1 MKTHPRIAALA
12 LLSALCGAPLAPA
25 QTPSAD
31 LAPAPLAPPAKPDAT
46 PAAPVAPSAELL
58 RRADKIV
65 AALGLSDPELTTRV
79 RDLVAGQYAALSAIH
94 DERDAAQKAAEA
106 GSVGPA
112 AAQAARDRAA
122 SRQADLHYAFL
133 ARLSAELTPV
143 QIEQIKDGMTYDVVP
158 KTFRVYQEMLP
169 NLTPAQRTQ
178 ILAWLTEAREHAM
191 DAGSSKEKHAWF
203 GKYKGRINNYLS
215 KAGYDMKQAER
226 DMFARKNAAAKA
238 AR

>member
-31 LAPAPLAPPAKPDAT
+31 LVPAPLAPPAIPAAT